1 VLDEPTAS
9 LDINHQVQVL
19 GLVSDLV
26 SEGKAALAAIHDLD
40 LAARFCDRLV
50 LLHDGEIRA
59 RGPPETVLSDST
71 VATAFDTTTA
81 VTRDPVTGT
90 PRITAV
96 DDRPER
102 AGRVH
107 VAGGGT
113 GGVTALRALWRAGFA
128 VSLGIVPAG
137 DAAAR
142 LATQLDCPAV
152 TAPPFESPGQEA
164 RAEAARL
171 AEAADAVVLT
181 GESGSARQP
190 TGDTDTPQI
199 RAALGGAGPRA
210 ARVDGGESAV
220 AESEPALVAAVEDLL
235 N

>member
-26 SEGKAALAAIHDLD
+26 AEGKAALAAIHDLD

-59 RGPPETVLSDST
+59 RGPPETVLDDPT
-71 VATAFDTTTA
+71 LVTAFDTTTA

-90 PRITAV
+90 PTITAV

-107 VAGGGT
+107 VVGGGT
-113 GGVTALRALWRAGFA
+113 GGVTAIRALWRAGFA
-128 VSLGIVPAG
+128 VSLGIVPTG

-142 LATQLDCPAV
+142 LAAQLDCPAV
-152 TAPPFESPGQEA
+152 TAPPFDSPGGET
-164 RAEAARL
+164 RAEATRL
-171 AEAADAVVLT
+171 VEAADAVVLT
-181 GESGSARQP
+181 GGPGNASYSAS
-190 TGDTDTPQI
+190 DTPQI

-210 ARVDGGESAV
+210 ARVDGGETTV
-220 AESEPALVAAVEDLL
+220 VESERALVAAVEDILTS
-235 N
+235 